1 MSLASESASRVGE
14 PVGAPTAGSIIA
26 QKYQV
31 ERKLGA
37 GGMGVVVAA
46 RHLQLNQLVA
56 IKFLHPG
63 ADPEGIITKRFL
75 REARAAAALKGEH
88 VARVFDVGTLDD
100 GSPFMVMEYLEGM
113 SVSKLIRRHAPLPI
127 NEAVDLMMQA
137 CKAMEEAHQL
147 GIVHRDIKPGNMFLT
162 TRPDGSRILKVLDFG
177 ISKLSG
183 KLDDEGEPTLTA
195 SNMVLGSPKY
205 FSPEQVKD
213 AKNVDHRAD
222 VWALGLVLYYM
233 LTGRRP
239 FEGETMS
246 AVCVAIATETPPRLI
261 DLRPE
266 APRELDAAVMGCL
279 IKDPERR
286 TQSTTDFAR
295 AIAPF
300 ASNAATALPGPS
312 VPTPLGSS
320 PGALVPLGGALAAG
334 ALPRSL
340 DDSRSVAMEVDAT
353 NKPAVPVLW
362 LQVGGAV
369 AVLGVILLVL
379 LLQSGDGKAPSDMGS
394 VAPVAPAAATEP
406 SATEDTAAD
415 EPTARER
422 SVVVPGD
429 GPVRRPQKE
438 SEPDLP
444 DVDIKAHALGTT
456 QATVKLMQTIGGQD
470 VVGVVP
476 KGEVV
481 VIKRIMGEYA
491 LVLWVDKGKSR
502 TGWTFRNLIE

>member
-14 PVGAPTAGSIIA
+14 PVGAPTEGSIIA

-113 SVSKLIRRHAPLPI
+113 SLSRLIRRHAPLPV
-127 NEAVDLMMQA
+127 NEAVDLMLQA
-137 CKAMEEAHQL
+137 CKGMEEAHQM

-162 TRPDGSRILKVLDFG
+162 KRPDGSRILKVLDFG

-183 KLDDEGEPTLTA
+183 KLDDESEPTLTA

-266 APRELDAAVMGCL
+266 VARELDAAVMGCL

-286 TQSTTDFAR
+286 TQSTADFAR

-300 ASNAATALPGPS
+300 ASNAAAALPDLMA
-312 VPTPLGSS
+312 PTPLGSS
-320 PGALVPLGGALAAG
+320 PGALVPMGALGGAGLS
-334 ALPRSL
+334 RL

-353 NKPAVPVLW
+353 DKPSVPVLW
-362 LQVGGAV
+362 LQIGGAV
-369 AVLGVILLVL
+369 AVVGVILLVL
-379 LLQSGDGKAPSDMGS
+379 LLQSGEKPSNEMGS
-394 VAPVAPAAATEP
+394 VAPVSPAGATEATP
-406 SATEDTAAD
+406 SSTPGAETAKE
-415 EPTARER
+415 EPKER
-422 SVVVPGD
+422 TVLVPGD
-429 GPVRRPQKE
+429 NPIKRPQK
-438 SEPDLP
+438 PDKPELP

-456 QATVKLMQTIGGQD
+456 LATVKLMQTIGGQD

-481 VIKRIMGEYA
+481 VVKRIKGEYA
-491 LVLWVDKGKSR
+491 LALWVHKGKSV